1 MIKECDNR
9 IDRILFECQ
18 KQLNILK
25 EQKEEYE
32 IKINEFSDALNNKE
46 ANYNILAK

>member
-9 IDRILFECQ
+9 IDKILQECQ

-25 EQKEEYE
+25 EENKQYE
-32 IKINEFSDALNNKE
+32 I
-46 ANYNILAK
+46 